1 MGLKASFPVEYYQ
14 GIWVVAELN
23 EAGLPTEGSLEALAA
38 AKTLS
43 QRKQSVIS
51 SILLSSTAQ
60 DTTQAETLLCQH
72 GADQLFS
79 IKHELLGHYQVELF
93 TKAVSD
99 LIIEKH
105 PQIVLAGTSFNT
117 RDYFPRVA
125 VRAKAGLA
133 SDCVQLDV
141 TEAGALEATH
151 ATYGANLLAQIT
163 FPTSRPQMATLR
175 AKAFAKLPAETDRSP
190 NVETIAPQLSADMAH
205 TKLVEVI
212 KAEGKAGKKLEEA
225 EIVVSGGRGLKG
237 PENFHLVESLAQAL
251 GAAVGA
257 SRAVVDAGWR
267 PHSEQVGQ
275 TGKTVTPQLYFAL
288 GISGAIQH
296 QVGMNA
302 SKIIIA
308 INKDGDAPI
317 FELAD
322 FGIVGDVFEIV
333 PRLTQTLKEQNLMVS
348 AG

>member
-1 MGLKASFPVEYYQ
+1 M
-14 GIWVVAELN
+14 
-23 EAGLPTEGSLEALAA
+23 
-38 AKTLS
+38 
-43 QRKQSVIS
+43 
-51 SILLSSTAQ
+51 
-60 DTTQAETLLCQH
+60 
-72 GADQLFS
+72 
-79 IKHELLGHYQVELF
+79 
-93 TKAVSD
+93 
-99 LIIEKH
+99 
-105 PQIVLAGTSFNT
+105 
-117 RDYFPRVA
+117 
-125 VRAKAGLA
+125 
-133 SDCVQLDV
+133 
-141 TEAGALEATH
+141 
-151 ATYGANLLAQIT
+151 
-163 FPTSRPQMATLR
+163 
-175 AKAFAKLPAETDRSP
+175 
-190 NVETIAPQLSADMAH
+190 
-205 TKLVEVI
+205 
-212 KAEGKAGKKLEEA
+212 
-225 EIVVSGGRGLKG
+225 
-237 PENFHLVESLAQAL
+237 VESLAQAL
-251 GAAVGA
+251 GAGVGA